1 MCGVLV
7 LRLFLWFL
15 ILLAALLFP
24 YTSTSVLK
32 APMWLLHRME
42 EVERGLQGKRNS
54 ENHWDTF
61 LILSVSV
68 RCGMWGPTRPL
79 SATRR
84 VRLLLLGNDLKLK
97 KLIENSRTTC
107 DTQGNQGSKRLTH
120 LKHLVKYHLC
130 VSISCGF
137 VRFCFLNG
145 CLRGPSLMLCTRTS
159 LSSPTVTTKWFS
171 SLRSQV
177 LRFCSSTSTVHAQWV
192 YSIRAVY
199 IHVSCVGDNSSC
211 TTLPSCLH
219 SSAMLKNGNQHAAQ
233 SSKLSWVSIPSIQGT
248 ICFWASLGVW
258 PQIETIQQRLVLQG
272 VDRQLGPQASTW
284 DQSDW
289 DLKIALK
296 KHKIFET

>member
-1 MCGVLV
+1 MWDVGS
-7 LRLFLWFL
+7 
-15 ILLAALLFP
+15 
-24 YTSTSVLK
+24 YKTS
-32 APMWLLHRME
+32 
-42 EVERGLQGKRNS
+42 ERHAESQASASWQWS
-54 ENHWDTF
+54 EAQETDWKLPNHM
-61 LILSVSV
+61 
-68 RCGMWGPTRPL
+68 RHAR
-79 SATRR
+79 
-84 VRLLLLGNDLKLK
+84 K
-97 KLIENSRTTC
+97 SRK
-107 DTQGNQGSKRLTH
+107 QKITH
-120 LKHLVKYHLC
+120 LKHLAKYHLC

-137 VRFCFLNG
+137 ARFCFLNG

-177 LRFCSSTSTVHAQWV
+177 LRFCSSTSTVHAQYTSTCPV
-192 YSIRAVY
+192 LV
-199 IHVSCVGDNSSC
+199 
-211 TTLPSCLH
+211 TTPAARPLPSCLH

-296 KHKIFET
+296 A

>member
-24 YTSTSVLK
+24 YTSTSVLT

-42 EVERGLQGKRNS
+42 EVERGGKRIARQKELWESLRYFSDLVCMCPMWDVGSYKTS
-54 ENHWDTF
+54 ERHAESQASASWQWSEAQETDWKLPNHM
-61 LILSVSV
+61 
-68 RCGMWGPTRPL
+68 RHAR
-79 SATRR
+79 
-84 VRLLLLGNDLKLK
+84 K
-97 KLIENSRTTC
+97 SRK
-107 DTQGNQGSKRLTH
+107 QKITH

-177 LRFCSSTSTVHAQWV
+177 LRFCSSTSTVHAQYTV
-192 YSIRAVY
+192 YTGSIRAVY
-199 IHVSCVGDNSSC
+199 GQYTSTCPVLV
-211 TTLPSCLH
+211 TTPAARPCLH
-219 SSAMLKNGNQHAAQ
+219 ACIVQRCLKILKMETSMQHNLLNFLESQFFRFKAPF
-233 SSKLSWVSIPSIQGT
+233 V
-248 ICFWASLGVW
+248 FERRWASDPKSKRSSSGSFSK
-258 PQIETIQQRLVLQG
+258 E
-272 VDRQLGPQASTW
+272 
-284 DQSDW
+284 
-289 DLKIALK
+289 
-296 KHKIFET
+296 